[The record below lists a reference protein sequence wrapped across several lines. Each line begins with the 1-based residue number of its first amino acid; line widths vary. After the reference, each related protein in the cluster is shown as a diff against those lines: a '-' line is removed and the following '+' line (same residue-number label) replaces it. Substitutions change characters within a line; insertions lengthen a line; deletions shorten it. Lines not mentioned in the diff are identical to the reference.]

1 MQAIDE
7 VVAAEE
13 QSTAQEET
21 PVTEQANDEV
31 KPLISS
37 EETEQEN
44 KPDEEKYVHHLQKD
58 EETISTK
65 EEEKVEAKEKPE
77 YLNEQ
82 YFDEKTGDINTE
94 QMQKDIKSLRDK
106 MSAGKHKPPKDGN
119 YDTEFYNKEYKK
131 GSDDLFD
138 DFIDFAKDNNMS
150 QELVEK
156 TYGMFQKAV
165 GVIDDEVQ
173 QKGIEAREKLG
184 KNADTI
190 IANTQNWLNGYRNS
204 KVINQEEMEAI
215 SRASI
220 DPNFV
225 VAMNKIRRSYG
236 EPNIPTTE
244 ILETG
249 KMTIDKAK
257 EMLKDPRYEAGD
269 ESYIRQVEQ
278 AFYEASGEPYPG

>member
-1 MQAIDE
+1 MQ
-7 VVAAEE
+7 AEE
-13 QSTAQEET
+13 QVLAEEQT
-21 PVTEQANDEV
+21 PAEEQTNDEE
-31 KPLISS
+31 KPLISA
-37 EETEQEN
+37 EEPKQED

-65 EEEKVEAKEKPE
+65 EEEKVEVKEKPE

-119 YDTEFYNKEYKK
+119 YDTEFYTKNYKK

-138 DFIDFAKDNNMS
+138 EFIDFAKDNNMS

-156 TYGMFQKAV
+156 TFGMFQKAV
-165 GVIDDEVQ
+165 GVIDDEVE
-173 QKGIEAREKLG
+173 QKGIDARKQLG

-190 IANTQNWLNGYRNS
+190 IANTQNWLDGYRNS
-204 KVINQEEMEAI
+204 KVINQEEMESI
-215 SRASI
+215 SRAST
-220 DPNFV
+220 DPHFV
-225 VAMNKIRRSYG
+225 NAMNKIRRSYG

-249 KMTIDKAK
+249 KMTLDKAK
-257 EMLKDPRYEAGD
+257 EMLKDPRYAAGD
-269 ESYIRQVEQ
+269 ESYMRQVEQ